1 MAVGLKKTEVAL
13 QWKKHLG
20 WTKKGLSSQY
30 DNTRYCQS
38 FYDGDFMEY
47 EDKIAFVDQLGRR
60 KRAIVQFNKVKRP
73 VDTVAG
79 FMAQNRQQAKYIAR
93 LPNKEGQRLF
103 SRYSNAMADYVRENN
118 NADQIETQ
126 QDYDLLI
133 AGYGTT
139 ETDISYIQ
147 GNSTTDPNGEILKAR
162 LDPLCVGWD
171 PSAKAKNLTDARW
184 AYYYEDYDLSD
195 AVELFDDSDEEDFE
209 PVGKTDPQESGYHYN
224 PYGGRYDK
232 IREQDS
238 VEWTDKTEN
247 KVRVYN
253 YQWFEY
259 KTFYRASNPLYMAT
273 RPEAVFRIQVE
284 LDIIA
289 EEAKQGDEY
298 GDMFDFDPRAKVLTF
313 DDKVKA
319 KLVAAFG
326 KFIKPVSFKRKCFY
340 TAIISGSHV
349 FSCFK
354 SICQQGFSIEFKTGN
369 YNATKKIWVG
379 MVNSMAEPTKYY
391 NKSLTELMFTIASN
405 SKGGVMIES
414 DAVEDVAD
422 FEGKWAKTDAVIQ
435 VNPGTISGGKIQEKA
450 KSALPTGLQDI
461 ITLSDAAC
469 NEAGVDPAFM
479 GSVENKQETG
489 ILFKRKIRQIISSMA
504 WAMDAVTL
512 YKKIDARLLL
522 DYLRIYAENNDGSM
536 FRIIGEEGETSYAQI
551 ASDKLAAEYDVTI
564 QEAPQTPEDKEETA
578 QLLSNIGDKLLTAGD
593 VNTAKAIYVE
603 GIQFLS
609 LDGDVKQRLVQALQP
624 KDNQIDPAEHE
635 QLKQRVAILA
645 SETNQADVQQKLSTA
660 ELNREK
666 IREVRASTTLKG
678 GQTAKV
684 IEEAQKTD
692 VETDI
697 LRKSPIPKEES
708 ATI

>member
-1 MAVGLKKTEVAL
+1 MKSKTDVAL
-13 QWKKHLG
+13 QWKKHLA
-20 WTKKGLSSQY
+20 WTKKGLSAQY
-30 DNTRYCQS
+30 DNTRFAQS
-38 FYDGDFMEY
+38 FYDGDFMDY

-93 LPNKEGQRLF
+93 LPNSNGQRLF
-103 SRYSNAMADYVRENN
+103 SRYSNALADYVRENA

-133 AGYGTT
+133 AGYGAT

-147 GNSTTDPNGEILKAR
+147 GNATTDPNGEILKAR
-162 LDPLCVGWD
+162 LDPLNVGWD
-171 PSAKAKNLTDARW
+171 VTAKAKNLTDARW
-184 AYYYEDYDLSD
+184 AYYFEDYDLGD
-195 AVELFDDSDEEDFE
+195 AIELFDDSDEEDFE
-209 PVGKTDPQESGYHYN
+209 PVDRTDPQETGYHYY
-224 PYGGRYDK
+224 PYGGRFDK

-238 VEWTDKTEN
+238 VEWASKEEN
-247 KVRVYN
+247 RVRVYN

-259 KTFYRASNPLYMAT
+259 KTFYRANNPLYSAPT
-273 RPEAVFRIQVE
+273 PEAAFRIQVE

-289 EEAKQGDEY
+289 EEAKQSEEY

-313 DDKVKA
+313 DEKTKT
-319 KLVAAFG
+319 KLVGAFG
-326 KFIKPVSFKRKCFY
+326 RFIKPVGFKRKCFY

-349 FSCFK
+349 FSTFK

-369 YNATKKIWVG
+369 YNNTKKIWVG
-379 MVNSMAEPTKYY
+379 MVNALAEPTKYY

-422 FEGKWAKTDAVIQ
+422 FEAKWAKTDAVIQ
-435 VNPGTISGGKIQEKA
+435 VNPGAIAAGKIQEKTKA
-450 KSALPTGLQDI
+450 ALPTGLEGI
-461 ITLSDAAC
+461 IQLSDAAC
-469 NEAGVDPAFM
+469 NDAGVDPSFM

-522 DYLRIYAENNDGSM
+522 DYLRIYAENNDGAM
-536 FRIIGEEGETSYAQI
+536 FRITGEDGEMSYAQI
-551 ASDKLAAEYDVTI
+551 SSDKLSAEYDVTI

-578 QLLSNIGDKLLTAGD
+578 QLLSNIGDKLLAAQD
-593 VNTAKAIYVE
+593 IATAKAIYVE

-609 LDGDVKQRLVQALQP
+609 LDGDVKQRLIQALQP
-624 KDNQIDPAEHE
+624 KDNQIDPQEHE
-635 QLKQRVAILA
+635 MLKQQVQILS

-666 IREVRASTTLKG
+666 IKEVRANATLKG
-678 GQTAKV
+678 GQLAKT